1 MQKSIWILPN
11 VVYAIVWSFRSHWIV
26 YYFSPSSS
34 SSSSSSCIQCC
45 VLCAW
50 RFVVFLNALQQHMSK
65 LGRAKHTKTMMM
77 MWRYD
82 DMKVSRLVR
91 LPFFPFS
98 RTMLLCL
105 IQGMLAHIH
114 IQWRIIHGKYCH
126 CTPRSVK
133 IVKTLKTLH
142 INAYHRKQHY
152 WSNAMCALKI
162 QTQSTPK
169 RGDNS

>member
-1 MQKSIWILPN
+1 MNTAKRGVCDCL
-11 VVYAIVWSFRSHWIV
+11 VVSLALNRLLFFPPHHRHRHHHHAYSASAV
-26 YYFSPSSS
+26 
-34 SSSSSSCIQCC
+34 CC
-45 VLCAW
+45 ALCAW
-50 RFVVFLNALQQHMSK
+50 RFVVLLNALQQHMSK